1 MADLQVIRYFAA
13 DTEAGITAGW
23 YFTDPNDAT
32 HSTIDPNNATV
43 LVGTTQQFPWDPPA
57 KSAVDLDAAHR
68 IVVDANTPTGS
79 LKGGDGDDEY
89 LILPTFTG
97 DSGAQVTISDNTGDT
112 TIIFGGPVTTTDDN
126 GVDTVTSF
134 TLKEVID
141 ANITISFIP
150 LVSTV
155 GARFAFEVTTTTDGV
170 STTKDEFF
178 TVVYRDSATYMFES
192 GDFAG
197 RTFTWDELKD
207 YVGKTDINGNK
218 SNGAPTFTKTE
229 YTAEV
234 DDGETPADA
243 GTLVSVKAI
252 DIEDDAIT
260 YSFVGTAPTGFAID
274 ATSGAITLTSALSH
288 ADGATHTFDVRA
300 TANGASSDAT
310 VTITVA
316 EASAPVTPDPVA
328 TTTALTGDPI
338 PKDLNGL
345 DVIRYFEADGGDPA
359 GWYFATDADI
369 RVRDANA
376 LADGPDLEGA
386 HRIIVDANTPTGSVS
401 GGGGDDEFLILPG
414 LAGGVRPSG
423 DVIDINDSVGQNTVI
438 FGKSIVTIDGGTT
451 TTTSINIV
459 DMYTESVSSGLPEI
473 GIFELETVT
482 SVDDGSG
489 SNPVVT
495 TSRVDIIVR
504 ALSDDVAADVG
515 MTLFAFEDPAHNLHG
530 RKLTFSELEN
540 YQDGTPTFTKDASA
554 YTAQIAENV
563 DSTTAGVLVDVDAVD
578 INSGDTLTY
587 SFVGTHDGFAIDSS
601 TGEITLASA
610 LDFET
615 AGATHELTVQ
625 VTDNSTPAKS
635 STTTVTITLTDEDET
650 VQDTGK
656 AIYTIASSVDDA
668 TNRTIWTATLD
679 TPDPDGG
686 AQAGTI
692 SYSWRS
698 SADDSEIGTGA
709 TYNPT
714 PADARDGFYLEVSY
728 TDGAGN
734 KQTTDP
740 VSVAAN
746 TGRPNIEVT
755 WLAGFENG
763 VVPEGIDTAG
773 NVKIATLSV
782 SDTDAADASHVFSLF
797 SARSTELKVKKDGDG
812 FGLFVQAGSVVDRE
826 DHTFPE
832 TVRIRIQTF
841 DSANN
846 LGQRTV
852 IVTFKDINDN
862 GPELTAA
869 GTGAIDADDSTTAM
883 DTGITFTI
891 SDDDAASEVNPDI
904 AEGSFTVYQSDGVTE
919 DTRFDVVAEGT
930 DGTWKLVLL
939 SGQTVTYDSA
949 APTISLNV
957 AVTDGDANTPDGTA
971 TVTIA
976 VNPPAVAT
984 PNEKPVITAVATPF
998 DVDEGNLTD
1007 AAVGTL
1013 AYTDAESDD
1022 ATFMFVD
1029 TANANALTSSIT
1041 IGAATFTIT
1050 DAGVITVSGDLNY
1063 EALAADAR
1071 SYTLTVR
1078 ATDSANNNA
1087 SDDVEITVNIVD
1099 IDEGEATY
1107 SVTEQGATLTAT
1119 LDTADPD
1126 GVKADTTSYQ
1136 WFTTTDGGVNKTIIP
1151 DADEQNFDSSTH
1163 TLPAGALYGVTITYT
1178 DNTDAPESVDAIQSP
1193 IRFVQGGGSVTSYSI
1208 AVAENQD
1215 TTPFLTLSENNIVT
1229 VVGEKAGGTISYS
1242 FASGNDANITNL
1254 FGLDTATGAL
1264 TVDGILDYEAG
1275 ARRHTI
1281 KILVTYDEDGDSGD
1295 TGAVYT
1301 RELDVAVIVSDADD
1315 LATFKFTSTGN
1326 ANAPVVGDTLT
1337 IAPDKADPDGAPTAS
1352 PPYVY
1357 TWFHVDTNGVETEI
1371 VDDSGNQI
1379 TGATYTLRDTDVGE
1393 IIRVR
1398 ANYNDARNR
1407 PDVVDT
1413 DTVAEVIAV
1422 AVAGSL
1428 TLDSGFTTTDAG
1440 TPDEKHTLEIESSHG
1455 VADGNINLASFT
1467 GVPDALTITFTNE
1480 AGTETTIDIVG
1491 EFDFVGNKNA
1501 PAYWDLFDIVYNAQ
1515 NEIVLDF
1522 GFSNVGFDTNAN
1534 ALLTPDGVI
1543 QDFTITATYGT
1554 ETKSVDFSLQLV
1566 GDDDPI
1572 ISAGGTGVVT
1582 AVEAGARYTFT
1593 ETPNLLENTLESDAE
1608 DGVREGTMYI
1618 NDKDVGDTYSIVVS
1632 YLFTQGSTTT
1642 RGTETIT
1649 IDTSG
1654 TGTLDTTMGRIEV
1667 WLDDDG
1673 TGTGTKAGET
1683 RQIDWKY
1690 TYNADAGDLASRGVL
1705 REQIEF
1711 VITDTREGIEDSVV
1725 TVTPLTFSLESEIEI
1740 PAFFDETGAALA
1752 TLTGDADT
1760 SKAAGEVVATFLVEF
1775 SENDPV
1781 TVLADSVIVSGTD
1794 GALFN
1799 GRIVKDNTNAFEK
1812 VTIGDNTFYKIE
1824 ITWAG
1829 DGRTETADSGVTD
1842 DHFDFTIEV
1851 TNSET
1856 SPAQSNTLTAKLEA
1870 VDETPAVPFSVEIP
1884 FANAPANLVENTRY
1898 DGEEILTTADYN
1910 VAGAVGDLT
1919 YTLLD
1924 IDDNVIA
1931 GNTLHGFT
1939 LNADTGAM
1947 TYTGTPDF
1955 EGAAILGEGGFSF
1968 QVQVTDS
1975 ATPTASTDTAFLFIG
1990 VENVEEGLATVTIA
2004 VQNDADVNVL
2014 EVGET
2019 LTASIDYSTDGDGVE
2034 LDPTKFNHVDP
2045 TYTWYRVDS
2054 VGGETKVGVNSAT
2067 YTIQDTDVDH
2077 TIYVSVEY
2085 QQISNQPNTATS
2097 SATIEVTAPV
2107 INTPPTIT
2115 VSGSATVDE
2124 GDYSTINSLAI
2135 TGTIDINAQ
2144 DDGNSLTYRLIGTG
2158 AELFTI
2164 DGGGGIVAS
2173 GVLDFETAPNTYTF
2187 QVGVSDGVNAE
2198 VISTGTIT
2206 INVNDVDEHTP
2217 EFVGDLSGA
2226 VVDRDILL
2234 SEGITTSG
2242 LVTGVEDLDASDT
2255 LPASRL
2261 AYLIEN
2267 SYETVEKLVTLGLVD
2282 AADVGDTPATPADFA
2297 ARGYADLAELG
2308 LTAGTAPT
2316 ADQLDQIIAL
2326 DLQPLGSVGLDATDP
2341 QGELLEFSSSNTL
2354 LTTGGTYGTF
2364 QFAETYDVSLGFPPV
2379 RTFTGYT
2386 WTYQLDQE
2394 DADTRALKDGEV
2406 VQETFTLVYRI
2417 PAILDAQGNEL
2428 VAAKT
2433 YETDVV
2439 VSVTGVD
2446 VPFSFTERSGY
2457 QIDLKENVDGVIGQ
2471 VEANDPDSDNPPSV
2485 TYTFTDATKAD
2496 DVNNPLVGGERLF
2509 SINGA
2514 TGEISI
2520 NSALDFETTTK
2531 KEYELNVFADP
2542 DDGGNKVSSK
2552 VTVRLVDVDE
2562 APVFAQTSYT
2572 ADAVAEDVVPNTV
2585 LYTFDSA
2592 NELSDEDTHPR
2603 EFSYSIVGGNPVV
2616 GTRTVTRADENGNPI
2631 TVQED
2636 IYLFG
2641 LNLYFDH
2648 PNPAD
2653 PNFDIS
2659 DYPGFDPANPLDYVP
2674 QNYGFDIVLLNG
2686 ALNHEDVASHT
2697 LTIQV
2702 RDSRDPDTSIGETA
2716 TVEIVIPVSDVNEHP
2731 TELTAVGTG
2740 AIEEQPS
2747 ATAAAIKTGITF
2759 TVSDDDATEAALTA
2773 DSFSVSDARFDVID
2787 DGGTWT
2793 LVLASGQT
2801 LDYDGNNPTISMT
2814 VTVTDGDSDTTDHTI
2829 NVDVTVSEAVVTN
2842 QPPSFGANAVVWGAE
2857 YDNGSVRENTPADST
2872 LATITATDPD
2882 NDTLTYRI
2890 KGGSTLFEMDGDKLK
2905 LKAVLD
2911 FETSQTHALTIEVSQ
2926 DGGTTYVAETTVN
2939 IAVRDIDEAP
2949 EFAESAYSFTIGKN
2963 DDLASFSQDVT
2974 ATDPES
2980 ATLTYSFVLSDD
2992 TTTENDQGFSINPS
3006 TGAITITDAAS
3017 FARDA
3022 DRTYNLRV
3030 QATDSTTFPVIVD
3043 VVITVA
3049 EGNVPAEI
3057 EITGHQK
3064 DDTDDNNFVDL
3075 VTGWTLS
3082 VNEVEADPDGVDS
3095 SVTPT
3100 YHWYHVGAEATA
3112 IGTGATYE
3120 TQTSDVG
3127 ETIGVRYTYTD
3138 DDGISTPVYATV
3150 GMPVRR
3156 VEVIDNPA
3164 TPGSEDIED
3173 NDITLTDEP
3182 TRVDAGDGSDT
3193 ITDGAGDDVIIGG
3206 LGDDDIDLG
3215 GSGNDQDT
3223 VVYEIGDKTAQD
3235 GGDDISNFERGQDK
3249 FVFSLK
3255 SNADTSGLST
3265 TQDFLDY
3272 VAGDTAGLL
3281 DDQFLMMLNFDQT
3294 GVKGLYIHF
3303 QDSVFFEGGR
3313 ISMPVVT
3320 LTFSETIGGTEFLED
3335 VFGDIPTAT
3344 ANLNSAGIVTNVDYF
3359 NALLGGDDDF
3369 EAIDFQLVPDVV

>member
-310 VTITVA
+310 VTITVS
-316 EASAPVTPDPVA
+316 EPASVA

-338 PKDLNGL
+338 PKDPNGL

-438 FGKSIVTIDGGTT
+438 FGKSIVTIDGSTT

-797 SARSTELKVKKDGDG
+797 SAHSTELKVKKDGDG

-1371 VDDSGNQI
+1371 VDNSGDQI

-1413 DTVAEVIAV
+1413 DTVAEVVAV

-1428 TLDSGFTTTDAG
+1428 TLDSGFATVGLG
-1440 TPDEKHTLEIESSHG
+1440 TPDEKELLKIDTEGGGGLNLG
-1455 VADGNINLASFT
+1455 VITLASFT
-1467 GVPDALTITFTNE
+1467 GTPDSLTITFTND
-1480 AGTETTIDIVG
+1480 AGTETTLDIVH
-1491 EFDFVGNKNA
+1491 EFVVAGNRNA
-1501 PAYWDLFDIVYNAQ
+1501 PEYWDNFDIAYNDSG
-1515 NEIVLDF
+1515 EVIMDF
-1522 GFSNVGFDTNAN
+1522 GFVDTSFDTNADGI
-1534 ALLTPDGVI
+1534 LTPDGVI

-1554 ETKSVDFSLQLV
+1554 EKKSVDFSLQLV

-1572 ISAGGTGVVT
+1572 VSAGGAGVVT

-1667 WLDDDG
+1667 WLDDDR

-1829 DGRTETADSGVTD
+1829 DGRTETAESGVTD

-1856 SPAQSNTLTAKLEA
+1856 SPAQSNTLTARLEA

-1884 FANAPANLVENTRY
+1884 FANTPANLVENTRY

-1924 IDDNVIA
+1924 IDDNVIS

-1955 EGAAILGEGGFSF
+1955 EGAAILGEGGFNF
-1968 QVQVTDS
+1968 KVQVTDS

-1990 VENVEEGLATVTIA
+1990 VENVEEGLATVTLA
-2004 VQNDADVNVL
+2004 VENDADVNVL

-2067 YTIQDTDVDH
+2067 YTIQDTDVGH

-2107 INTPPTIT
+2107 TNTPPTIT

-2124 GDYSTINSLAI
+2124 GDYSTTNSLAI

-2173 GVLDFETAPNTYTF
+2173 GVLDFETTPNSYTF

-2217 EFVGDLSGA
+2217 ELTGDLTGA
-2226 VVDRDILL
+2226 VSDHA
-2234 SEGITTSG
+2234 SA
-2242 LVTGVEDLDASDT
+2242 TGRSDT
-2255 LPASRL
+2255 GTIR
-2261 AYLIEN
+2261 
-2267 SYETVEKLVTLGLVD
+2267 VVD
-2282 AADVGDTPATPADFA
+2282 NDGSD
-2297 ARGYADLAELG
+2297 
-2308 LTAGTAPT
+2308 TAPT
-2316 ADQLDQIIAL
+2316 N
-2326 DLQPLGSVGLDATDP
+2326 G
-2341 QGELLEFSSSNTL
+2341 TL
-2354 LTTGGTYGTF
+2354 LIKDADSGDALLSVKTGTYGHLVFTPGGGG
-2364 QFAETYDVSLGFPPV
+2364 GFPFGGGSNSPDL
-2379 RTFTGYT
+2379 GT
-2386 WTYQLDQE
+2386 WTYELNQE
-2394 DADTRALKDGEV
+2394 LAATRELKAGEV
-2406 VQETFTLVYRI
+2406 VQETFTLIYT
-2417 PAILDAQGNEL
+2417 
-2428 VAAKT
+2428 VAPSQI
-2433 YETDVV
+2433 YQTDVV
-2439 VSVTGVD
+2439 IDVTGAD
-2446 VPFSFTERSGY
+2446 IPFSFVQRDGY
-2457 QIDLKENVDGVIGQ
+2457 TFDLNENFEGVVGT
-2471 VEANDPDSDNPPSV
+2471 VEANDPDAETPPDV
-2485 TYTFTDATKAD
+2485 TYAFSLASQSG
-2496 DVNNPLVGGERLF
+2496 VNNPDVVDDAGDTVKLFEVDETSGEIT
-2509 SINGA
+2509 INQGLNYEGESQKTEYTLTVIATPA
-2514 TGEISI
+2514 TGNTRS
-2520 NSALDFETTTK
+2520 T
-2531 KEYELNVFADP
+2531 V
-2542 DDGGNKVSSK
+2542 
-2552 VTVRLVDVDE
+2552 VTVNLKDVNE

-2572 ADAVAEDVVPNTV
+2572 ADAVAEDVDTGTV

-2592 NELSDEDTHPR
+2592 NQLSDEDTHPR

-2616 GTRTVTRADENGNPI
+2616 GTRTVTRADENGNPM

-2641 LNLYFDH
+2641 LNLYFDNS
-2648 PNPAD
+2648 NPD
-2653 PNFDIS
+2653 D
-2659 DYPGFDPANPLDYVP
+2659 
-2674 QNYGFDIVLLNG
+2674 YGFEIVLLNG

-2731 TELTAVGTG
+2731 TMLTAVGTG

-2759 TVSDDDATEAALTA
+2759 TISDDDATEAALTA

-2814 VTVTDGDSDTTDHTI
+2814 VTVTDGDSDTADHTI
-2829 NVDVTVSEAVVTN
+2829 NVEVTVSEAVVTN

-2890 KGGSTLFEMDGDKLK
+2890 KGGSTLFEMDGDELK
-2905 LKAVLD
+2905 LKAALD

-2926 DGGTTYVAETTVN
+2926 DGGTTYVAETNVN

-2963 DDLASFSQDVT
+2963 DALTSFSQGVT

-3030 QATDSTTFPVIVD
+3030 QATDSTTSPVIVD
-3043 VVITVA
+3043 VNIVVA
-3049 EGNVPAEI
+3049 AGNVPAEI

-3082 VNEVEADPDGVDS
+3082 VNEVEVDPDGVDS
-3095 SVTPT
+3095 SVTPI
-3100 YHWYHVGAEATA
+3100 YHWYHVGNEATA

-3127 ETIGVRYTYTD
+3127 ATIGVRYTYTD
-3138 DDGISTPVYATV
+3138 NDGISTPVYATV

-3156 VEVIDNPA
+3156 IEVIDDPA
-3164 TPGSEDIED
+3164 TPGSDEIED
-3173 NDITLTDEP
+3173 NVITLPAEP

-3215 GSGNDQDT
+3215 GSGGDQDT

-3255 SNADTSGLST
+3255 SNEDTSGLST

-3272 VAGDTAGLL
+3272 VAGDDAGLL

-3320 LTFSETIGGTEFLED
+3320 LTFSETIGGTEFLEE

-3344 ANLNSAGIVTNVDYF
+3344 ANLNSAGIVTNVAYF